1 MCFFADNVRREDL
14 HHFLGDAIGMVSV
27 LRFMRRTSLEA
38 GGVMYKLL
46 LVSDKEEIRTLYRGY
61 SEWEN
66 LGFEQPTIAENA
78 QKGIE
83 LLSRNRFDA
92 ISCLLSVNE
101 GKKFFAYLSRRPEML
116 GMETARDEERLRREI
131 SAARRTLS
139 ARDASQSKLADDYT
153 RALQGE
159 LLCDL
164 LRGAAYDRAKIDERM
179 QSLKATQLDAHR
191 PVATS
196 SFRLPQ
202 GDYFLSEVWR
212 YGRDRLENAL
222 QRILF
227 ENGNENMTF
236 VLLIIN
242 PHHMRLIAL
251 PREEMT
257 KDEVYEQMV
266 AHMARCQA
274 SLEQYFELTLTI
286 KRIVLYDDLYAL
298 SRENAL
304 RTAH

>member
-1 MCFFADNVRREDL
+1 
-14 HHFLGDAIGMVSV
+14 
-27 LRFMRRTSLEA
+27 
-38 GGVMYKLL
+38 MYKLL
-46 LVSDKEEIRTLYRGY
+46 LVSDKEEIRTLYRRY
-61 SEWEN
+61 AEWET

-78 QKGIE
+78 QKGID

-92 ISCLLSVNE
+92 ISCLLSVSE

-116 GMETARDEERLRREI
+116 GMETARNEERLRREI

-139 ARDASQSKLADDYT
+139 ARDASRQNKQVDDYT

-159 LLCDL
+159 FLCDL

-179 QSLKATQLDAHR
+179 QSLKMTTLDARR

-212 YGRDRLENAL
+212 YGRERLENAL
-222 QRILF
+222 KNIF
-227 ENGNENMTF
+227 ENGDERMAF

-242 PHHMRLIAL
+242 PHHMRLIAM

-257 KDEVYEQMV
+257 KEDVYEQMV
-266 AHMARCQA
+266 AHLVRCQA

-286 KRIVLYDDLYAL
+286 KRVVPYDDLYAL

>member
-1 MCFFADNVRREDL
+1 
-14 HHFLGDAIGMVSV
+14 
-27 LRFMRRTSLEA
+27 
-38 GGVMYKLL
+38 MYKLL

-101 GKKFFAYLSRRPEML
+101 GKKFFAYLSKRPEML

-139 ARDASQSKLADDYT
+139 ARDASRQSKLADDYT
-153 RALQGE
+153 RALQDE

-222 QRILF
+222 KNIF

-242 PHHMRLIAL
+242 PHHMRLIAM

>member
-14 HHFLGDAIGMVSV
+14 HHVLGDAIGMVSV

-139 ARDASQSKLADDYT
+139 ARDASRQSKLADDYT

-222 QRILF
+222 KNIF

>member
-101 GKKFFAYLSRRPEML
+101 GKKFFAYLSKRPEML
-116 GMETARDEERLRREI
+116 GMETARDEERLRKEI

-139 ARDASQSKLADDYT
+139 ARDASRQNKMVDDYT

-159 LLCDL
+159 FLCDL

-179 QSLKATQLDAHR
+179 QALKTTPLDAHR

-222 QRILF
+222 KNIF

-274 SLEQYFELTLTI
+274 SLEQYFELTRTI